1 MKKNKTD
8 IKKTDSSVEAPGSQS
23 KEDEIN
29 GFVMLFLLHLIFTKW
44 AVYSIPSYKKNHAGS
59 EPAIINFSYAD
70 DKNSSADERTYY
82 NTIALLQEKYC
93 KGNGQDDDA
102 ELNNPFVFLSK
113 ECSDYLLN
121 KRTNSEKQVTLEL
134 EDLADGVIYYPYLPR
149 ISIKSSNSGTIF
161 SKKTSY
167 GRYTAEILTALT
179 GIFYTTQNNEYKGK
193 IIECDAALTALLADY
208 LKPSTKFREFGDF
221 LKNTNSYTEPE
232 KDTILD
238 ILNNLRL
245 SNFYTNPSL
254 LSFYYNNPCSIID
267 QLIFTV
273 RRAWSKEIS
282 IQIDN
287 DKDKNITMSLFT
299 CLEKVDELLNKLT
312 LISSRKNTTK
322 DLEETKQLEN
332 DEYLIFTRD
341 IPDTRIKY
349 NQITGIT
356 IATYKISKYLNDL
369 IRSGSFPSVNLYDW
383 QCGYHKYWLSKII
396 SQFMLIIYVEK
407 KQFLNMSQYN
417 NLKRKELDGSVPE
430 VFFKY
435 INDEGEKKDKEVP
448 QFRHP
453 FIANGNSNADNHQK
467 NCESRAKFDNVM
479 DDVLD
484 KYNPIFYEVTIRV
497 FKRGIDVSH
506 IATEEYITDQAADI
520 AKNITKTKIFDK
532 EKYRKFYKNYFLKFN
547 NIFNALSSI
556 DKRDT
561 LYPEAQ
567 KIKIREALDS
577 QDKPRGRKA
586 LWDLIG
592 LYGRYINNNCRSCRY
607 YNTYAS
613 ELDDSKSK
621 ATNENPA
628 NICREWEYN
637 PVGCNH
643 ECNTGKILSEIESAL
658 YDIYSMFDFP
668 DDNGAL
674 R

>member
-1 MKKNKTD
+1 MKKGKTD
-8 IKKTDSSVEAPGSQS
+8 IKKTDSSVEAPESQS

-44 AVYSIPSYKKNHAGS
+44 AVDSIPSYKKNHAGS

-121 KRTNSEKQVTLEL
+121 KRSNSEKQVTLEL
-134 EDLADGVIYYPYLPR
+134 EDLADGVIYYPYLPK
-149 ISIKSSNSGTIF
+149 ITIESSNSGTIF

-254 LSFYYNNPCSIID
+254 LSFYYNNPWSIID
-267 QLIFTV
+267 QLIFTI

-282 IQIDN
+282 IHN
-287 DKDKNITMSLFT
+287 KDKKITMSLFA
-299 CLEKVDELLNKLT
+299 CLEKYDELLTRVEEYNESLT
-312 LISSRKNTTK
+312 NNAG
-322 DLEETKQLEN
+322 EELGNEFNQYT
-332 DEYLIFTRD
+332 IFTTNS
-341 IPDTRIKY
+341 PDLKKNYNKIVGINIAVYHIYKY
-349 NQITGIT
+349 LCDLIINRNFPSVDLSDSEWEC
-356 IATYKISKYLNDL
+356 SKYLN
-369 IRSGSFPSVNLYDW
+369 
-383 QCGYHKYWLSKII
+383 QII
-396 SQFMLIIYVEK
+396 SQFLLMLYIEK
-407 KQFLNMSQYN
+407 KGF
-417 NLKRKELDGSVPE
+417 
-430 VFFKY
+430 
-435 INDEGEKKDKEVP
+435 EGLKEVP
-448 QFRHP
+448 KLPYDDDNPFNHP
-453 FIANGNSNADNHQK
+453 FIAKGNSYSKTHPQNNK
-467 NCESRAKFDNVM
+467 SRLKFYNYRKKYDIM
-479 DDVLD
+479 DTVLYKYDPFYYEIIMRILKKGEDISNTDSEKYID
-484 KYNPIFYEVTIRV
+484 KAE
-497 FKRGIDVSH
+497 K
-506 IATEEYITDQAADI
+506 I
-520 AKNITKTKIFDK
+520 AKNDSFANNKDKIFDREK
-532 EKYRKFYKNYFLKFN
+532 FRIFHEKYFEKFN
-547 NIFNALSSI
+547 NIISTAHFLNKNILNS
-556 DKRDT
+556 
-561 LYPEAQ
+561 EAQ
-567 KIKIREALDS
+567 KEKADIREVLDS
-577 QDKPRGRKA
+577 QAQDKTSARKA

-592 LYGRYINNNCRSCRY
+592 LYGHYINNNCQSCRY
-607 YNTYAS
+607 YHTYTS

-643 ECNTGKILSEIESAL
+643 ECSTGKILSEIEGAL

-674 R
+674 C